1 MVCIP
6 DKVFL
11 NIIVVVFFFFPE
23 ENSQEGLIL
32 LMEVKDLVLT
42 SRVVPSNL

>member
-1 MVCIP
+1 MS
-6 DKVFL
+6 FL
-11 NIIVVVFFFFPE
+11 KIIITIIIVFPE

-42 SRVVPSNL
+42 SSVPSNL

>member
-11 NIIVVVFFFFPE
+11 NIIVVGFFFFPE